1 MVSKDDKSPL
11 ERVLA
16 RYFPQLFLESK
27 PPSQV
32 GIKLLMR
39 RLNLERTERGFKKLG
54 EYLGTIAGR
63 DPYSVNYVRSIYTGS
78 MKTPGKIL
86 IRSLA
91 KAIKANNLVNPLV
104 ANSKTIEVLAPPE
117 HEIRTAWIM
126 ADAIYCSV
134 DDCLVFFV
142 PNHPS
147 RTKCPICAPPRK
159 RSPRA
164 GGSRRSRY
172 KDGSKSNIY

>member
-1 MVSKDDKSPL
+1 MVSKVNKSPL

-16 RYFPQLFLESK
+16 RYFPHLFLK
-27 PPSQV
+27 NNPPSQI
-32 GIKLLMR
+32 GIRLLMR

-63 DPYSVNYVRSIYTGS
+63 DPYSVNYVRSIFTGS

-86 IRSLA
+86 IQSLT

-104 ANSKTIEVLAPPE
+104 ANSQTVEVLVPPE
-117 HEIRTAWIM
+117 HEIGTAWIM
-126 ADAIYCSV
+126 ADAIYCSNKG
-134 DDCLVFFV
+134 CLVFFV

-147 RTKCPICAPPRK
+147 RTKCPICSPPRK
-159 RSPRA
+159 RPPRA
-164 GGSRRSRY
+164 GEPRGS
-172 KDGSKSNIY
+172 KDPRKSNIY

>member
-1 MVSKDDKSPL
+1 MVSKADKNPL

-16 RYFPQLFLESK
+16 RYFPKLYLKNRF
-27 PPSQV
+27 PSQI
-32 GIKLLMR
+32 GISLLMR
-39 RLNLERTERGFKKLG
+39 RLNLERSERGFKKLG

-63 DPYSVNYVRSIYTGS
+63 DPYSINYLRSIYTGS

-104 ANSKTIEVLAPPE
+104 ANSQRVEVLAPPE
-117 HEIRTAWIM
+117 HEIGTAWIM

-134 DDCLVFFV
+134 DNCLVFFV

-147 RTKCPICAPPRK
+147 RNKCPICSPPRK

-164 GGSRRSRY
+164 GGPRRSRF